1 MNDLFITES
10 SLEDSFIYKSFNASN
25 SLVERLVKYIKTST
39 KLDKNFFEEQYIQMK
54 KLNISPLSR
63 NVVDAF
69 DNGDI
74 ELLFSRSEKV
84 TQSLPFIVRKTPEGK
99 IVASIFISMY
109 AMLDKSDNLVIPVKK
124 LYALMESSYIALEMQ
139 KQPMKVQRN
148 VGLMKL
154 MMIIYSSLIMRV
166 LNKEYQ
172 LALDR
177 PLYDK
182 ATYIV
187 SRFFLER
194 VWGYANPDMIESYAR
209 SELKFVEDA
218 DLSMVSVAYKSLNI
232 KSFDEMIN
240 YLKTL
245 SPRMEELTTRYFIE
259 RYVNTYHAASIMSLD
274 YLPYV
279 FFIVINVLIGS
290 FIIAQ
295 PALSDVI
302 KNTKGIN
309 KFYPEL
315 SKIL

>member
-25 SLVERLVKYIKTST
+25 SLVERLVKYIKNST
-39 KLDKNFFEEQYIQMK
+39 KLDKSFFEEQYLQMR

-69 DNGDI
+69 DNGDVEI
-74 ELLFSRSEKV
+74 LYARDEKV
-84 TQSLPFIVRKTPEGK
+84 TQSLPFIVRKNTEGR

-109 AMLDKSDNLVIPVKK
+109 ATIDKSDNLVIPVKK
-124 LYALMESSYIALEMQ
+124 LYALMESAYIALEMQ

-154 MMIIYSSLIMRV
+154 MMVIYSSLIMRV
-166 LNKEYQ
+166 INKEYQ

-182 ATYIV
+182 ATYVI

-194 VWGYANPDMIESYAR
+194 VWGYPNPDMVESYAR

-218 DLSMVSVAYKSLNI
+218 DLSMVSVGYKALDI
-232 KSFDEMIN
+232 KSFDDMIK

-245 SPRMEELTTRYFIE
+245 SPRMEELNTRYFIE
-259 RYVNTYHAASIMSLD
+259 RYVNTYHAASILSLD

-279 FFIVINVLIGS
+279 FFVVVNVLIGS
-290 FIIAQ
+290 FLIAQ

-309 KFYPEL
+309 KFYAEL